1 MERTYFDPPG
11 ELPGATAG
19 TGDDFAAQRGIA
31 RPPAPAAVPR
41 RLIVTPPRRAGYRL
55 GDAHPAAQQP
65 PPQPTRPPAHGY
77 TLFFPNEATRAAVR
91 AAPSWPNAL
100 ARRIAR
106 FLNLVRRS

>member
-11 ELPGATAG
+11 ELPGATTG

-41 RLIVTPPRRAGYRL
+41 RLIVAPPRPAGYRL

-65 PPQPTRPPAHGY
+65 PPQPTRPPAHDGY
-77 TLFFPNEATRAAVR
+77 TLFFPSEATRAGS
-91 AAPSWPNAL
+91 SWPNAL
-100 ARRIAR
+100 VRRIRAFITR
-106 FLNLVRRS
+106 TFRS